1 MNNADIFSRWKTIS
15 TWYLSKFASLPNLPS
30 QTILNYIW
38 HSMFFSSLSEE
49 LYRAMAYSHSSWV
62 QASCPSFHCPIQG
75 MVQRW
80 GTNGH
85 TKLAVRNYWIEL
97 PPGKLTVWPWNWL
110 FQPRWLAGSMLIYWR
125 VNHFFWPSSQQ
136 TRICHKWNKL
146 MLWWFLIHQ
155 PSKKSSVG
163 QSSHDS
169 SLPSQIHTHTLETW
183 WHMYTHTYIYTVCIY
198 IYSHNFTYPMIFS
211 RIKQIWKHH
220 DHVMSNSWT
229 FRKIPMAQSPV
240 WSGQSGE

>member
-1 MNNADIFSRWKTIS
+1 
-15 TWYLSKFASLPNLPS
+15 
-30 QTILNYIW
+30 
-38 HSMFFSSLSEE
+38 
-49 LYRAMAYSHSSWV
+49 MAYSHSSWV

-169 SLPSQIHTHTLETW
+169 SLPSQIHTHTHPWNMMT
-183 WHMYTHTYIYTVCIY
+183 HVHTYIHIYSVYIYIY

>member
-1 MNNADIFSRWKTIS
+1 
-15 TWYLSKFASLPNLPS
+15 
-30 QTILNYIW
+30 
-38 HSMFFSSLSEE
+38 
-49 LYRAMAYSHSSWV
+49 MAYSHSSWV

-169 SLPSQIHTHTLETW
+169 SLPSQIHTHTPLKHDDTCT
-183 WHMYTHTYIYTVCIY
+183 HIHTYIQCVYIY
-198 IYSHNFTYPMIFS
+198 IL
-211 RIKQIWKHH
+211 
-220 DHVMSNSWT
+220 
-229 FRKIPMAQSPV
+229 A
-240 WSGQSGE
+240 